1 MAAQDGGGSEL
12 MPEAIITTGFADVD
26 NLLATLE
33 VKLQRKA
40 IRKGT
45 RAGAKVVLP
54 KAKSNVPHGETGLL
68 ESTLTVRVAKE
79 VVDESGKFRRK
90 LKRGKEFGH
99 MVTHREGGAGGGNP
113 KRPGDPYYSHFVEFG
128 TVFQD
133 EHSYIRRALYDS
145 TDQVL
150 AASRKAIIEGVN
162 EIARKAKK

>member
-1 MAAQDGGGSEL
+1 MA
-12 MPEAIITTGFADVD
+12 EAIITTGFAEVD

-54 KAKSNVPHGETGLL
+54 KAKARVPVDSGFL
-68 ESTLTVRVAKE
+68 ESTLTVRVANR
-79 VVDESGKFRRK
+79 VLDENGGGARR

-99 MVTHREGGAGGGNP
+99 QVTHKTGTGNP
-113 KRPGDPYYSHFVEFG
+113 FYAHFPEFG
-128 TVFQD
+128 TIWQ
-133 EHSYIRRALYDS
+133 EPQHYIVGALYDS

-150 AASRKAIIEGVN
+150 AASRKAIIDGVK
-162 EIARKAKK
+162 EIAAKAKK

>member
-1 MAAQDGGGSEL
+1 MALANVKTKN
-12 MPEAIITTGFADVD
+12 IITTGFPEVD
-26 NLLATLE
+26 DLLATLE
-33 VKLQRKA
+33 DKLQKKA

-45 RAGAKVVLP
+45 RAGARVVLP
-54 KAKSNVPHGETGLL
+54 KAKANVPHGLTGLL

-99 MVTHREGGAGGGNP
+99 MVTHRQGSSGGNP
-113 KRPGDPYYSHFVEFG
+113 KAPGDPYYSHFVEFG
-128 TVFQD
+128 TKFQD

-150 AASRKAIIEGVN
+150 AASRKAIIDGVK
-162 EIARKAKK
+162 EILAKAKK